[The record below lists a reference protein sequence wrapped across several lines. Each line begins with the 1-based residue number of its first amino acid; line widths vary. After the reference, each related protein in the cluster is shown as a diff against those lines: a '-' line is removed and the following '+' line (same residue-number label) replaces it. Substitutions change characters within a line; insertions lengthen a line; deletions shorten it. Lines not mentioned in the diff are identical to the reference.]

1 LNKKTNLMVLLL
13 GIAALVC
20 IIVVV
25 QAFLRKPATTVKLAS
40 IPAGEYDPAV
50 WGKYYPLE
58 YESYKKNL
66 EMAPSPTG
74 FGGSEKVQKSLK
86 EPEILINFKGMAFS
100 KDYTED
106 RGHPYAVQDLK
117 ETKRINPTTPGA
129 CMTCKT
135 PNLIDIYKDM
145 GWNYAKKPLT
155 ELFPLSAW
163 FLGGDYQDFAPFKP
177 YYRI

>member
-1 LNKKTNLMVLLL
+1 LSKKREKMLFLLL

-20 IIVVV
+20 IVVV
-25 QAFLRKPATTVKLAS
+25 TQAFLRKPATTLKLAV
-40 IPAGEYDPAV
+40 IPAGEYDPAI
-50 WGKYYPLE
+50 WGKYYPLQ

-74 FGGSEKVQKSLK
+74 FGGSEKVQKSVQ
-86 EPEILINFKGMAFS
+86 EPEILVNFKGMAFS

-117 ETKRINPTTPGA
+117 ETKRVNPTTPGA
-129 CMTCKT
+129 CMTCKS

-145 GWNYAKKPLT
+145 GWNYAQKPLT
-155 ELFPLSAW
+155 ELFPRLKHPNC
-163 FLGGDYQDFAPFKP
+163 LRELP
-177 YYRI
+177 